1 MRRYSR
7 CSAAIF
13 FLALAGATLNLTY
26 GELLLRPVDPREVGV
41 SPQRLEKLDAITL
54 EHIEKK
60 QFPGAVIL
68 VARKGGIVY
77 RKAFGDR
84 TVSPS
89 PSPLEVD
96 TIFDM
101 ASLTKIMPTAVAIMI
116 LVEEGRLSLS
126 DPVSKH
132 INRFSQYGKH
142 RVTVRQLLTHYSGL
156 RPSLSLKT
164 QWTGY
169 ETAVARA
176 CREQL
181 ATRPGARF
189 KYSDINYVVLG
200 EVVRVIS
207 GDHLD
212 AFSRKRI
219 FEPLGMKDT
228 SFNPRDRM
236 KSRIAPTERQ
246 GGKWLHGRVHDPTA
260 ARMGGCAGHA
270 GVFSTADDLARFGQ
284 MILNGG
290 VYDGRRILSPLAVL
304 QMTTPQSPTG
314 KPVLR
319 GLGFDIHSRYHAPRG
334 DLFPVGSFGHSGYTG
349 TSLWIDPHTETLVV
363 ILTSRLHPSGRGNAV
378 PFRKRVASVVG
389 ASIVD
394 RVPIESI
401 RQALWSGSATSA
413 VVSRT
418 R

>member
-7 CSAAIF
+7 FSAALF
-13 FLALAGATLNLTY
+13 FLALTGTAPNLIY

-54 EHIEKK
+54 EHIEKR

-89 PSPLEVD
+89 RSPMEVD
-96 TIFDM
+96 TIFDL

-116 LVEEGRLSLS
+116 LLEEGRLSLS

-132 INRFSQYGKH
+132 LNRFSQYGKH

-164 QWTGY
+164 QWRGY

-189 KYSDINYVVLG
+189 RYSDINYVVLG
-200 EVVRVIS
+200 ELVRVLS

-212 AFSRKRI
+212 AFSRKRV
-219 FEPLGMKDT
+219 FEPLGMQDT
-228 SFNPRDRM
+228 SFNPRERM
-236 KSRIAPTERQ
+236 KPRIAPTERQ
-246 GGKWLHGRVHDPTA
+246 GGELLHGRVHDPTA

-270 GVFSTADDLARFGQ
+270 GVFSTADDVARFGQ
-284 MILNGG
+284 MVLNGG
-290 VYDGRRILSPLAVL
+290 VYNGRRILSPLGVL

-334 DLFPVGSFGHSGYTG
+334 DLFPVGSFGHSGFTG
-349 TSLWIDPHTETLVV
+349 TSLWIDPYTETVVV
-363 ILTSRLHPSGRGNAV
+363 ILTSRLHPRGRGDAV
-378 PFRKRVASVVG
+378 PFRKRVASVVA
-389 ASIVD
+389 ASIVE
-394 RVPIESI
+394 RVPIRAI
-401 RQALWSGSATSA
+401 RSTLWSGPANSS

>member
-7 CSAAIF
+7 CSAIF
-13 FLALAGATLNLTY
+13 MFLALTGAALTTVY

-89 PSPLEVD
+89 RSPMEVE
-96 TIFDM
+96 TIFDI
-101 ASLTKIMPTAVAIMI
+101 ASLTKIVPTAASIMI

-126 DPVSKH
+126 EPVSKH
-132 INRFSQYGKH
+132 LNRFSQYGKH
-142 RVTVRQLLTHYSGL
+142 RVTARQLLTHYSGL
-156 RPSLSLKT
+156 RPSLDLKT
-164 QWTGY
+164 KWSGY

-176 CREQL
+176 CRERL

-189 KYSDINYVVLG
+189 RYSDINYVVLG
-200 EVVRVIS
+200 ELVRVIS

-212 AFSRKRI
+212 AFSRKRV

-228 SFNPRDRM
+228 SFIPGKRM
-236 KSRIAPTERQ
+236 NSRIAPTERHE
-246 GGKWLHGRVHDPTA
+246 GKLLHGRVHDPTA

-270 GVFSTADDLARFGQ
+270 GVFSTADDLARYGQ

-290 VYDGRRILSPLAVL
+290 VYDGRRILSPLSVL

-314 KPVLR
+314 KAVLR
-319 GLGFDIHSRYHAPRG
+319 GLGFDIHSRFHAPRG
-334 DLFPVGSFGHSGYTG
+334 DLFPVGSFGHSGFTG
-349 TSLWIDPHTETLVV
+349 CSLWIDPYTETLVV
-363 ILTSRLHPSGRGNAV
+363 IMTSRLHPRGRGDAV
-378 PFRKRVASVVG
+378 PFRKRVASIVG

-394 RVPIESI
+394 RVPIQAI
-401 RQALWSGSATSA
+401 RSTLWSGPATSSA
-413 VVSRT
+413 VSRT

>member
-1 MRRYSR
+1 M
-7 CSAAIF
+7 
-13 FLALAGATLNLTY
+13 FLALTGAALTTAY
-26 GELLLRPVDPREVGV
+26 GELLLRPVDPREVGI

-89 PSPLEVD
+89 RSPMDVD

-101 ASLTKIMPTAVAIMI
+101 ASLTKIMPTAVSIMI

-132 INRFSQYGKH
+132 LNRFSQYGKH

-156 RPSLSLKT
+156 RPSLNLTTKWS
-164 QWTGY
+164 GY

-176 CREQL
+176 CRERL

-200 EVVRVIS
+200 ELVRLIS

-212 AFSRKRI
+212 SFSRKRV

-228 SFNPRDRM
+228 SFNPRTRM
-236 KSRIAPTERQ
+236 KSRIAPTERHE
-246 GGKWLHGRVHDPTA
+246 GKLLHGRVHDPTA

-270 GVFSTADDLARFGQ
+270 GVFSTADDLARYGQ

-290 VYDGRRILSPLAVL
+290 VYDGRRILSPLGIL

-334 DLFPVGSFGHSGYTG
+334 DLFPVGSFGHSGFTG
-349 TSLWIDPHTETLVV
+349 TSLWIDPYTETLVV
-363 ILTSRLHPSGRGNAV
+363 ILTSRLHPNGRGDTV
-378 PFRKRVASVVG
+378 PFRKRVASVVA

-394 RVPIESI
+394 RVPVPSI
-401 RQALWSGSATSA
+401 RSALWSGTTTSA
-413 VVSRT
+413 PVSRT